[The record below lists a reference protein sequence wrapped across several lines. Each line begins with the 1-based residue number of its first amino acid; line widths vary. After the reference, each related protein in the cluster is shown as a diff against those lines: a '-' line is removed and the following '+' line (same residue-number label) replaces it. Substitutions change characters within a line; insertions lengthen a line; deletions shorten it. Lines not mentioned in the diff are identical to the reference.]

1 MHIKPM
7 PIVSP
12 FMDKIE
18 YTSVEGRQNIIIEI
32 YHVVL
37 MLLKNNSFVI
47 MFIGSKPM
55 DQFKYSSDHR
65 SCGLKEVKE
74 SVSTFIIQDSDINL
88 SLKKNKTKI
97 FEG

>member
-74 SVSTFIIQDSDINL
+74 SVFHFHNTGLRYKFIFKKKQNKDI
-88 SLKKNKTKI
+88 
-97 FEG
+97 